1 MIFLK
6 SPLRDKTWCQQTVE
20 HVTIN
25 IWIKPHIQLILTYL
39 FLLHYYKLTWWC
51 QVIVGSLGDF
61 KNDLWN
67 STFPWLYLKMIAAIC
82 WHKQLKLVYSTH
94 DKLYKLYLSLH
105 GGSRGKERKKEQ
117 VEMPR
122 AMIQGVLANFSS
134 FDYLISQILREMMG
148 NAILV
153 TNRFRGLKGQIP
165 DMVVGDLT
173 ILRKIIKLPGKGNT
187 IHVGITLPTL

>member
-1 MIFLK
+1 M
-6 SPLRDKTWCQQTVE
+6 
-20 HVTIN
+20 
-25 IWIKPHIQLILTYL
+25 
-39 FLLHYYKLTWWC
+39 
-51 QVIVGSLGDF
+51 
-61 KNDLWN
+61 
-67 STFPWLYLKMIAAIC
+67 
-82 WHKQLKLVYSTH
+82 
-94 DKLYKLYLSLH
+94 SLH

-134 FDYLISQILREMMG
+134 FDYLISQILGEMMG

-173 ILRKIIKLPGKGNT
+173 IMRKIIKLPGKGNA
-187 IHVGITLPTL
+187 IRVGITLPALQLKNTFFKGLLKVSQFLLDFEWLLCKITEDYFKI